1 MAGAFRHGHYL
12 LGIEGLALLRA
23 GARRSPEQVEARVEE
38 VRAIDAGLGEPPYS
52 ARRDLPESDVD
63 VGYAGWA
70 ESYDEPGNDTIALEE
85 PIVRDLLDDLPSGPV
100 LDAACGT
107 GRHAAHLASAGRE
120 VIGVDSSEAML
131 AHARRRLPEADL
143 RPGEL
148 TSLPLEDHSVMGAVC
163 ALALSH
169 LPQIAPAIAELGRVL
184 APGGRLIVS
193 DPHPLASGVL
203 GWRAVYT
210 DSAGQRRMIPE
221 HPHLHAEYVRAF
233 GAAGLVVR
241 RLIEPGLTRDQARA
255 RAKGRF
261 EQAFEEA
268 LTGLPAVIV
277 WEAEKVSDGSGGG
290 CAGAG

>member
-1 MAGAFRHGHYL
+1 
-12 LGIEGLALLRA
+12 
-23 GARRSPEQVEARVEE
+23 
-38 VRAIDAGLGEPPYS
+38 
-52 ARRDLPESDVD
+52 
-63 VGYAGWA
+63 
-70 ESYDEPGNDTIALEE
+70 
-85 PIVRDLLDDLPSGPV
+85 
-100 LDAACGT
+100 
-107 GRHAAHLASAGRE
+107 
-120 VIGVDSSEAML
+120 
-131 AHARRRLPEADL
+131 
-143 RPGEL
+143 
-148 TSLPLEDHSVMGAVC
+148 MGAVC

-255 RAKGRF
+255 RPRA
-261 EQAFEEA
+261 
-268 LTGLPAVIV
+268 
-277 WEAEKVSDGSGGG
+277 GSSRPSRRRSPG
-290 CAGAG
+290 CPRSSSGKPRR

>member
-1 MAGAFRHGHYL
+1 
-12 LGIEGLALLRA
+12 
-23 GARRSPEQVEARVEE
+23 
-38 VRAIDAGLGEPPYS
+38 
-52 ARRDLPESDVD
+52 
-63 VGYAGWA
+63 
-70 ESYDEPGNDTIALEE
+70 
-85 PIVRDLLDDLPSGPV
+85 
-100 LDAACGT
+100 
-107 GRHAAHLASAGRE
+107 
-120 VIGVDSSEAML
+120 
-131 AHARRRLPEADL
+131 
-143 RPGEL
+143 
-148 TSLPLEDHSVMGAVC
+148 MGAVC

-255 RAKGRF
+255 RPRAGSSRPSRRRSP
-261 EQAFEEA
+261 
-268 LTGLPAVIV
+268 GLPAVIV